1 MNAADIE
8 MAMNDTDMEDT
19 RELSEYSIDELNQLK
34 HLFTQSLDHY
44 KNLLKDE
51 KLMSTLKDG
60 DLMALKLCLRETE
73 AQIKEIDDVINVVE
87 TKNE

>member
-1 MNAADIE
+1 MEQMEGLDVNMDELDIGI
-8 MAMNDTDMEDT
+8 DIK
-19 RELSEYSIDELNQLK
+19 EYSLDDLNQLK

-44 KNLLKDE
+44 TGLLKDE

-60 DLMALKLCLRETE
+60 DLMALKLCLKETQD
-73 AQIKEIDDVINVVE
+73 QIKEIDDVIA

>member
-1 MNAADIE
+1 MNADDIEKAINEADIE
-8 MAMNDTDMEDT
+8 DE
-19 RELSEYSIDELNQLK
+19 RELTDYSIDELNQLK

-44 KNLLKDE
+44 NGLLKDE

-60 DLMALKLCLRETE
+60 DLMALKLCLKETQD
-73 AQIKEIDDVINVVE
+73 QIKEIDDVIA

>member
-8 MAMNDTDMEDT
+8 NAMNDPDMEDT
-19 RELSEYSIDELNQLK
+19 RELTDYSIDELNQLK

-44 KNLLKDE
+44 NGLLKDE

-60 DLMALKLCLRETE
+60 DLMALKLCLKETQD
-73 AQIKEIDDVINVVE
+73 QIKQIDDSIE
-87 TKNE
+87 P

>member
-8 MAMNDTDMEDT
+8 RAINDPDMEDT
-19 RELSEYSIDELNQLK
+19 RELSDYSIDELNQLK

-44 KNLLKDE
+44 NGLLKDE
-51 KLMSTLKDG
+51 KLMSTLKEG
-60 DLMALKLCLRETE
+60 DLMALKLCLKETE
-73 AQIKEIDDVINVVE
+73 DQIKEIDDIIA